1 MSKSSGG
8 NPYDIDSPSF
18 NSDLYL
24 EKLLRECSLKQVMD
38 EEYAIKRDAQ
48 TLHSDMQT
56 LVYENYNKFISATDT
71 IKKMKMD
78 FKKMED
84 EMDLLVNKMS
94 SVTSFSDK
102 ISSTLQGNR
111 DQIEKLSSVDSLLK
125 KLQFLFK
132 LPNQLKAQIQE
143 DNYEQAVQDYLR
155 AEKVLE
161 QYGHLE
167 SFQGI
172 QQDCHDTLEQLKQT
186 LRDQFKQKEATAK
199 DLSQAVHLLVQLR
212 EPSSSLCSEYL
223 THAELRVS
231 SHLESLAALDPAHVD
246 ILEFV
251 QRSGDT
257 CINDLC
263 LMITC
268 YNDMFINT
276 DTEDNSVAISQL
288 NSFVTT
294 NMKCYLELVDS
305 RLEGSAAADS
315 STPAPGPGDTGVL
328 VRALD
333 RFNRKVQ
340 TVSTLFA
347 YEDFTTS
354 SLDIIIKASRRQA
367 KAHLSRLKIAFT
379 ESLTRLRHAL
389 ISPKLSTLTGTSGGA
404 AQGSQ
409 GADQNHLASE
419 LMALGVAIVEKVKAV
434 LQDLML
440 FLQPEIGFAST
451 AKGRTFLAH
460 FCVDSVREGLVVS
473 LLHHINA
480 TALEFSDQ
488 GTTAG
493 NVNPTPLSLL
503 LILTKMMQEYEKHHV
518 ANLLNITDEWFNIE
532 ELDRNKSSVTQASE
546 LCNTMKQ
553 TSQELVNSY
562 VKAQGL
568 VISQM
573 LRKSVEAKDW
583 LHGIEP
589 RNVRAVMKRV
599 IEELTQVDAQVGS
612 LFEDGPR
619 STSRSSDS
627 SQRTLGGISSL
638 SRPPY
643 PPRSTTGGT
652 GSAWS
657 NPHTLAISKLFS
669 DRVDIFTVDVTLDRT
684 SILTSIVSL
693 SLKTLL
699 ECVRLKTFSRYG
711 FQQVQVDLHY
721 LQLYLWR
728 FVSDENLIHF
738 LLDEI
743 LGSAMNRCVD
753 TGFWCKVSLLAP
765 TRMPSK

>member
-1 MSKSSGG
+1 MSKTSSG

-94 SVTSFSDK
+94 SVISFSDK

-111 DQIEKLSSVDSLLK
+111 DQIEKLSSVDTLLK

-132 LPNQLKAQIQE
+132 LPSQLKTQIQE
-143 DNYEQAVQDYLR
+143 NNYEQAVQDYLR

-161 QYGHLE
+161 QYGNLE

-172 QQDCHDTLEQLKQT
+172 QQDCHLTLEQLKNT

-199 DLSQAVHLLVQLR
+199 DLSQAVHLLLQLR

-231 SHLESLAALDPAHVD
+231 SHLESLAVLDPADVD

-276 DTEDNSVAISQL
+276 DTEDNSIAISKL

-305 RLEGSAAADS
+305 RLENSDRDS
-315 STPAPGPGDTGVL
+315 STTGPGDTGVL

-367 KAHLSRLKIAFT
+367 KAHLSRLKTAFT

-389 ISPKLSTLTGTSGGA
+389 ISPKLSTLTGTSGVS
-404 AQGSQ
+404 QGSSQ
-409 GADQNHLASE
+409 GGDQNHLASE

-473 LLHHINA
+473 LMHHINA

-488 GTTAG
+488 GTATG

-503 LILTKMMQEYEKHHV
+503 LILTKMTQEYERHHV
-518 ANLLNITDEWFNIE
+518 VNLLNITDEWFNIE
-532 ELDRNKSSVTQASE
+532 DLDRNKSSVTQASE
-546 LCNTMKQ
+546 LCHTMKQ

-599 IEELTQVDAQVGS
+599 IEELTLVDAQVGS

-652 GSAWS
+652 AGGAWS

-728 FVSDENLIHF
+728 FVADE
-738 LLDEI
+738 
-743 LGSAMNRCVD
+743 
-753 TGFWCKVSLLAP
+753 
-765 TRMPSK
+765 